1 MGKSVDLDGRP
12 KHWVYDLVLSETMGS
27 YVADKALPTTSASMT
42 TASYGFAGIFA
53 TGPDNRRIDPD
64 DFIWVCWI
72 SEILN
77 AGPEARSP
85 VLTDEV
91 FDCRMLGYFEAI
103 GYNGGWIFGLLKENG
118 VPTPTMYGLSGVY
131 PNNRLITKNLVWN
144 ESEPR
149 FPVPFDGRFGG
160 SASATGS
167 SGKATEN
174 LYYPLIQSVQIWV
187 LAFKSASSWPF
198 PMRGG
203 VTFAP
208 PMAAAAA

>member
-1 MGKSVDLDGRP
+1 
-12 KHWVYDLVLSETMGS
+12 
-27 YVADKALPTTSASMT
+27 MT

-53 TGPDNRRIDPD
+53 TGPDNRRIDLD

-77 AGPEARSP
+77 ARPEARSP

-91 FDCRMLGYFEAI
+91 FDCWMLGYFEAI
-103 GYNGGWIFGLLKENG
+103 GYNGGWIFGLLKEDG
-118 VPTPTMYGLSGVY
+118 VPTPTMTMYGLSGVY

-167 SGKATEN
+167 LGKATKN

-187 LAFKSASSWPF
+187 LAFKSASVVAIFGAW
-198 PMRGG
+198 RGDFCSSDG
-203 VTFAP
+203 GSGGMMVAFVLANADMVGYLQHP
-208 PMAAAAA
+208 